1 MLHRLPADVQIAIAE
16 PHALIDGRIRVIDV
30 ERRRL
35 RLGQDLEVGRL
46 DFDGAR
52 RQLVVLGAGQTQRDG
67 PRHGHHELGADAAGL
82 FVGRRSVRLVDDD
95 LSQPVAVAQVQED
108 QLTVVA
114 PPVDPTR
121 QSDDGVGIGGPQLA
135 TGVGSEGRG
144 KTRKV
149 VGHVAYRRRAGPR
162 SVRSLLCQDLRSR
175 QIDSAGQRRAQARAS
190 ASR

>member
-1 MLHRLPADVQIAIAE
+1 MSTFESLLKEPKRKDVTLFLA
-16 PHALIDGRIRVIDV
+16 
-30 ERRRL
+30 
-35 RLGQDLEVGRL
+35 
-46 DFDGAR
+46 DFDTEKELK
-52 RQLVVLGAGQTQRDG
+52 RQLRVSQQSTFIVFKGGKEVARSTGQTQRDG
-67 PRHGHHELGADAAGL
+67 PRHGHHKLGADAAGL
-82 FVGRRSVRLVDDD
+82 FVGRRSVRLVDDH